1 MLADAVILAAGLF
14 AWTLLEYLIH
24 GILSHRLRTFASP
37 LHDVHHRDPHAV
49 FTVGAWIP
57 VALVGLGA
65 LMLFG
70 GAPGVI
76 FLTGMVAGFA
86 AYETLH
92 YRMHFA
98 RPSCAWE
105 ARLRA
110 RHLAHHYRAPEE
122 IFGVTT
128 ALWDRV
134 FSSEPAPARMREL
147 GDGVA
152 SIAPLAGRSN
162 ARYIVRL
169 RSPAR

>member
-24 GILSHRLRTFASP
+24 GILSHRFRTFASP

-57 VALVGLGA
+57 VALVWAGA
-65 LMLFG
+65 LALFG
-70 GAPGVI
+70 RAPGVM
-76 FLTGMVAGFA
+76 FLSGIVAGFA
-86 AYETLH
+86 AYEALH

-98 RPSCAWE
+98 WPSCAWE
-105 ARLRA
+105 AHLRV
-110 RHLAHHYRAPEE
+110 RHLAHHYRAPEQ

-147 GDGVA
+147 GDAVA
-152 SIAPLAGRSN
+152 SIAPLGGRSN
-162 ARYIVRL
+162 ARYLLRL
-169 RSPAR
+169 GSPAR